1 MTGST
6 ETLYNPST
14 MSDCLFC
21 KIIEGQIPA
30 DVVYRDDD
38 VVAFK
43 DINPQAPV
51 HILVIPV
58 RHIDRLTNPEAADG
72 KVLSNIFKV
81 IQRLADEFKLEQ
93 GFRVVANCG
102 PEAGQTVYHIH
113 FHVLGKRSLNWPPG

>member
-1 MTGST
+1 
-6 ETLYNPST
+6 

-21 KIIEGQIPA
+21 KIVEGEIPA
-30 DVVYRDDD
+30 DIIYRDEN

-51 HILVIPV
+51 HVLVIPV
-58 RHIDRLTNPEAADG
+58 RHIGRLTDPEASDG
-72 KVLSNIFKV
+72 KVLSAIFST
-81 IQRLADEFKLEQ
+81 IQKLAAELKLEQ

>member
-1 MTGST
+1 
-6 ETLYNPST
+6 